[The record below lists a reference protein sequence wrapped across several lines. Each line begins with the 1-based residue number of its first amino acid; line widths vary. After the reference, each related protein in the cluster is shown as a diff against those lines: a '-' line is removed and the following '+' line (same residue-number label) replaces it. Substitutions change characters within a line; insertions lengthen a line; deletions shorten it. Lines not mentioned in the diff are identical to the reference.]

1 MTDLAKYADGRFE
14 VTIVDKQTAASDKI
28 SSTNIRRAITEG
40 ELEEANQLLGYP
52 YTTKGTVIH
61 GDKRGRTIGFP
72 TANIRVNEDYL
83 IPKLGVYAVKFR
95 VNGETHL
102 GMASIG
108 YNITFKDDQA
118 LSIEVYILDFHRE
131 IYGEEAEIEWYQFFR
146 PELKFNGVEGLIAQ
160 LEKDEQDTRAFLL
173 I

>member
-1 MTDLAKYADGRFE
+1 MDNYLVALHVQHVVAGFDYSYGKKGEGKMTDLAKYADGRFE

-28 SSTNIRRAITEG
+28 SSTNIRRAIIEG

-95 VNGETHL
+95 VNGKL
-102 GMASIG
+102 IWGWL
-108 YNITFKDDQA
+108 A
-118 LSIEVYILDFHRE
+118 LATISRLKTIKRCPLKYIF
-131 IYGEEAEIEWYQFFR
+131 
-146 PELKFNGVEGLIAQ
+146 
-160 LEKDEQDTRAFLL
+160 
-173 I
+173 